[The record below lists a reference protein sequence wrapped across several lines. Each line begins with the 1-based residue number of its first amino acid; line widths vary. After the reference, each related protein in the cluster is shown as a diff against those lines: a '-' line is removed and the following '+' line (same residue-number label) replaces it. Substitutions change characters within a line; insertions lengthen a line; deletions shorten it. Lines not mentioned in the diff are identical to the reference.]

1 MGTLSEA
8 VESRRGR
15 APGAYLARLDVRSGT
30 SATLLLAALA
40 AALAPAYVVRWH
52 VGFYPTT
59 LLEAALL
66 ATLAAFAVL
75 VLARGTVVVA
85 WRSPLTVPVV
95 LFLVAGAVS
104 VVTAPSR
111 VAALGLYRAYL
122 IEPVLFA
129 LVLVSV
135 LRAPARAYLV
145 LGGFWVGAAV
155 LAAAN
160 VDVVGQALLSHRF
173 RIDATPLV
181 AVYTVSNAVALYL
194 VPLLAAAGALV
205 LHERDRLV
213 RTAAAA
219 FLALAVPATLL
230 TFSRGG
236 WLAAAAVAA
245 GLALS
250 HRRRWLLLA
259 GIGAAGVALLLVPAI
274 TQRIA
279 LDLRFAGGETFQGRL
294 GIWAASLQ
302 MLLHRPVFGAGLS
315 GFAQRMGPGWAHM
328 HQGIVIYP
336 HNIVLNFWSETG
348 LLGLIAFAWIFA
360 VAALVSWRGW
370 RRGAPAWRPIHL
382 GVLLALVAVL
392 VHGMVDVPYFK
403 NDLSVEFWGLV
414 ALSFAGRRWA
424 PS

>member
-1 MGTLSEA
+1 MGTVSEA

-15 APGAYLARLDVRSGT
+15 AWGAYLARLDVRSGT

-40 AALAPAYVVRWH
+40 AALAPAYVVRYH

-66 ATLAAFAVL
+66 VTLAAFGVL
-75 VLARGTVVVA
+75 VLTRGTVVA

-95 LFLVAGAVS
+95 LFLVAGAAS
-104 VVTAPSR
+104 VLTAPSR

-129 LVLVSV
+129 LVLVSIV
-135 LRAPARAYLV
+135 GTPSRARLV

-155 LAAAN
+155 LAVAN
-160 VDVVGQALLSHRF
+160 VDVVGRALLSHRF

-194 VPLLAAAGALV
+194 VPLIAAAGALL

-213 RTAAAA
+213 RAVAAA

-236 WLAAAAVAA
+236 WLATGAVAI

-259 GIGAAGVALLLVPAI
+259 GIAAVGVALLLVPAI

-279 LDLRFAGGETFQGRL
+279 LDLRLEGGETFQGRI

-302 MLLHRPVFGAGLS
+302 MLLHRPIFGAGLS
-315 GFAQRMGPGWAHM
+315 GFAQRMGPGWAHL
-328 HQGIVIYP
+328 HQGVVIYP

-360 VAALVSWRGW
+360 VTAFVSWRGW
-370 RRGAPAWRPIHL
+370 RRGAPAWRPLHL

-392 VHGMVDVPYFK
+392 VHGLVDVPYFK
-403 NDLSVEFWGLV
+403 NDLSVEFWGLA
-414 ALSFAGRRWA
+414 ALTFAGRRA
-424 PS
+424 GS